1 MGYFLSTQSAAALA
15 RLSALDADEAA
26 APLERLRAIRTL
38 LRELDADPA
47 ALASVRDALAEGAG
61 WPEIAE
67 AAGLKPTAAKWR
79 WAGTDDE
86 ITARLD
92 AGRKRSTRPST
103 VPTDLPGHS
112 AAEAATLLGVTPQ
125 AVYLQVSRGRL
136 VSRTVELADG
146 RSYKRVFLP
155 GDALPSTTGPSTTVP
170 STAVPSETV
179 PSTTAPSTT
188 APPTTGSADT
198 GPATTEP
205 TPEAS
210 SDSPPTKE

>member
-1 MGYFLSTQSAAALA
+1 MGYFLSPESAAALA
-15 RLSALDADEAA
+15 RLSALDADESAV
-26 APLERLRAIRTL
+26 PIERLRAIRTL
-38 LRELDADPA
+38 LRDLDADPA
-47 ALASVRDALAEGAG
+47 ALVSVREALAGGAG
-61 WPEIAE
+61 WPQIAE

-79 WAGTDDE
+79 WAGSDDD

-112 AAEAATLLGVTPQ
+112 AAEAAAVLGVTPQ

-155 GDALPSTTGPSTTVP
+155 GDALPSTTEPPAKAATTEPIATASTT
-170 STAVPSETV
+170 TE
-179 PSTTAPSTT
+179 
-188 APPTTGSADT
+188 PTTT
-198 GPATTEP
+198 EPATTEP
-205 TPEAS
+205 TTTEPTATE
-210 SDSPPTKE
+210 PPAAPADRPPN